1 MSSLRTKLWL
11 ALGGLFLI
19 LSAGIALSAVVLGHF
34 GVTLQQLLRENYD
47 SVVFCEQMKDA
58 ADRLDAA
65 ARGAVWEGAG
75 EQIDVGAE
83 QMRFDENLRR
93 QQANVSLPG
102 EAALT
107 QRLADLWAEYRAKYG
122 LLSESGTNKR
132 ILYEGAL
139 RPGYHQLRET
149 AQKVADLNTR
159 NVVSADGRVR
169 NRVTEVRRLL
179 LALLAVAA
187 VLAIAVLVVAG
198 ATVLQPLRSLIRSAR
213 EIEAGNLDLT
223 VPVKS
228 RDEVG
233 QLAAAFNA
241 MAAKLKE
248 FRKID
253 LDRLTRARNTTQLAI
268 DSLPDAVLVVG
279 PGGQIEISN
288 RAARDHFGIE
298 PGSAVSGLGLAWL
311 TELVERVGATHGPV
325 EPRGFASAIQI
336 FDDGREQFLLPHAV
350 PMRDADGTI
359 AGVAVIVADVT
370 RLRQADEF
378 KSGLVSTVSHELRT
392 PLTSIRM
399 SALLLADEKL
409 GPLTPGQRKLV
420 EAARGESER
429 LYRIIEDLLN
439 FSRAEAAGRRLQ
451 LRRMPARLIV
461 SEALEPLRGAFWEK
475 RIRVEIDMADAPD
488 VQADPSCAGS
498 VMSNLLSNALKFTP
512 AGGEVRIDAQGAG
525 EWVSF
530 GVSDRGPGIAPELA
544 GRIFERYFR
553 VPTADGPPGSG
564 LGLAIAR
571 QVVEAHGGN
580 IRYSPRE
587 GGGSV
592 FRFTLPAAPAEIGA
606 AAPIPSAARS

>member
-1 MSSLRTKLWL
+1 VSSLRTKLWL
-11 ALGGLFLI
+11 ALGGLFVI
-19 LSAGIALSAVVLGHF
+19 LAAGIALSAVVLGRF

-65 ARGAVWEGAG
+65 ARGAVWDGAG
-75 EQIDVGAE
+75 ERVDVSVEQARFAE
-83 QMRFDENLRR
+83 SLRL

-107 QRLADLWAEYRAKYG
+107 QHLADQWAQYLAKYA
-122 LLSESGTNKR
+122 LLAASDTDKR
-132 ILYEGAL
+132 TLYEGAL
-139 RPGYHQLRET
+139 RPGYRGLRET
-149 AQKVADLNTR
+149 ARKIADLNTG
-159 NVVSADGRVR
+159 NLVSADGRVR
-169 NRVTEVRRLL
+169 GTVKEVRRAL
-179 LALLAVAA
+179 LALLAIAA
-187 VLAIAVLVVAG
+187 ALAIAALIVAG

-223 VPVKS
+223 VRVKS

-233 QLAAAFNA
+233 QLAEAFNS

-253 LDRLTRARNTTQLAI
+253 HDRLTRARNTTQLAI
-268 DSLPDAVLVVG
+268 DSLPDAVLVIG
-279 PGGQIEISN
+279 PGGQVEIAN
-288 RAARDHFGIE
+288 RAAGTLFGIE
-298 PGSAVSGLGLAWL
+298 PGGVVGRLGLAWL
-311 TELVERVGATHGPV
+311 KELVERVAATGGPV
-325 EPRGFASAIQI
+325 EPRGFSSAIQH
-336 FDDGREQFLLPHAV
+336 FDDGHEQFLLPHAV
-350 PMRDADGTI
+350 PMRGADGAI

-399 SALLLADEKL
+399 SAMLLADEKL

-420 EAARGESER
+420 EAARSETER

-451 LRRMPARLIV
+451 LRPMPARPIV
-461 SEALEPLRGAFWEK
+461 TEALDPLRDAFREK
-475 RIRVEIDMADAPD
+475 RIRVEVDLANAPE

-498 VMSNLLSNALKFTP
+498 VMSNLLSNALKFAPSGT
-512 AGGEVRIDAQGAG
+512 EVRIDVQCAG

-530 GVSDRGPGIAPELA
+530 AVADRGPGVAPELA
-544 GRIFERYFR
+544 DRIFERYFR
-553 VPTADGPPGSG
+553 VPSPDGPPGSG

-571 QVVEAHGGN
+571 QVVEAHGGS
-580 IRYSPRE
+580 ITYTPRE

-592 FRFTLPAAPAEIGA
+592 FRFTLP
-606 AAPIPSAARS
+606 SAQGNQRGRS

>member
-11 ALGGLFLI
+11 ALGGLFVI
-19 LSAGIALSAVVLGHF
+19 LAAGIALSAVVLGHF

-47 SVVFCEQMKDA
+47 SVVFCQQMQDA

-75 EQIDVGAE
+75 EQIDVAAE
-83 QMRFDENLRR
+83 KARFDENLRR
-93 QQANVSLPG
+93 QLANLSLPG
-102 EAALT
+102 EAEISR
-107 QRLADLWAEYRAKYG
+107 RLAAQWADYRNKYA
-122 LLSESGTNKR
+122 LLNNPGTDKR
-132 ILYEGAL
+132 ILYEGVL
-139 RPGYHQLRET
+139 RPRYRAMHET
-149 AQKVADLNTR
+149 AQKVADLNTL
-159 NVVSADGRVR
+159 NLVSADGRVR

-179 LALLAVAA
+179 LALLAAA
-187 VLAIAVLVVAG
+187 AALAIAVLVVAG

-213 EIEAGNLDLT
+213 EIEAGNLDLA
-223 VPVKS
+223 VRVKS

-233 QLAAAFNA
+233 QLAEAFNS

-253 LDRLTRARNTTQLAI
+253 HDRLTRARNTTQLAI
-268 DSLPDAVLVVG
+268 DSLPDAVLVIG
-279 PGGQIEISN
+279 PGGQVEIAN
-288 RAARDHFGIE
+288 RAAASLFGIE
-298 PGSAVSGLGLAWL
+298 PGAAVGRLGLDWL
-311 TELVERVGATHGPV
+311 KELVERVAATGKPV
-325 EPRGFASAIQI
+325 EPRGFSSAIQH

-350 PMRDADGTI
+350 PMRGADGAI

-399 SALLLADEKL
+399 SAMLLADEKL
-409 GPLTPGQRKLV
+409 GPLTPAQRKLV
-420 EAARGESER
+420 EAARSETER

-451 LRRMPARLIV
+451 LRPTPARPIV
-461 SEALEPLRGAFWEK
+461 TEALEPLRDAFREK
-475 RIRVEIDMADAPD
+475 HICVEIDLSNAPD

-498 VMSNLLSNALKFTP
+498 VMSNLLSNALKFAPSGTQ
-512 AGGEVRIDAQGAG
+512 VRIDVQSAG

-530 GVSDRGPGIAPELA
+530 AVSDRGPGVAPELA
-544 GRIFERYFR
+544 DRIFERYFR
-553 VPTADGPPGSG
+553 VPSPGGPPGSG

-571 QVVEAHGGN
+571 QVVEAHGGS
-580 IRYSPRE
+580 IAYSPRE

-592 FRFTLPAAPAEIGA
+592 FRFTLP
-606 AAPIPSAARS
+606 SAQGNERGRS